1 MKFETINHEGIKK
14 LMDVFYAKVRADKD
28 LGPIFN
34 EKIGTDDESWK
45 KHKEKIASFWAGMFL
60 ADPSY
65 SGSPL
70 RAHHE
75 LPPFSRE
82 FFDIWLNLFDESL
95 QEVFE
100 DEPRDIIIER
110 ARMIAQRFQMIIYD
124 HRFA

>member
-1 MKFETINHEGIKK
+1 
-14 LMDVFYAKVRADKD
+14 
-28 LGPIFN
+28 
-34 EKIGTDDESWK
+34 
-45 KHKEKIASFWAGMFL
+45 MFL
-60 ADPSY
+60 SNPSY
-65 SGSPL
+65 SDSPL

-75 LPPFSRE
+75 LPPFPRE

-100 DEPRDIIIER
+100 DEPRSIIIER